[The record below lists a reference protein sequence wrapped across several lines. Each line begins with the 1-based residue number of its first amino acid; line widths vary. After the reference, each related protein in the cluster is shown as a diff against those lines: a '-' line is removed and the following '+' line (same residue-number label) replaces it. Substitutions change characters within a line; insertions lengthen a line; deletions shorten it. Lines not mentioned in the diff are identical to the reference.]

1 MDNFI
6 RPSSNC
12 FVAAK
17 AAKIKVPKRD
27 ETYKTGSARSNRE
40 YPACCIWVYSIQ

>member
-27 ETYKTGSARSNRE
+27 ETRKQKVVGRIRHTLHGKCS
-40 YPACCIWVYSIQ
+40 

>member
-17 AAKIKVPKRD
+17 AAKIKVAKRD
-27 ETYKTGSARSNRE
+27 ETRKKKVVDR
-40 YPACCIWVYSIQ
+40 IQHTLHGECG